1 MIGSESGIFWQVELL
16 SKTSTKRTSRLLI
29 LLEYFF
35 HYMIGFKVRCLSL
48 DVVIMQRRLWPVDLL
63 T

>member
-35 HYMIGFKVRCLSL
+35 PTGLLGHYPLK
-48 DVVIMQRRLWPVDLL
+48 
-63 T
+63 